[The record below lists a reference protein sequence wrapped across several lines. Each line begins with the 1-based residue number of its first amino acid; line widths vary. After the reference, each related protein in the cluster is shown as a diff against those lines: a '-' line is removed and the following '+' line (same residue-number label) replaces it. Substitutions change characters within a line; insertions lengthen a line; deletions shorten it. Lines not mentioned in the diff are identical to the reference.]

1 MYICRTNGSAGQS
14 VVFHAPFVCVC
25 VCVCMYSVSTF
36 SLVIHRFPI
45 LMDVLYVRYST
56 PSWISWYPHNCR
68 FFIQLAFYNSLQ
80 LRSCDLLSCLP
91 HNLSTRGAVVRS
103 SKQRTNTFYFFC
115 VCGMLTH
122 TLSHTH
128 KNTQTHT
135 HTHTHQHHPHTHT
148 CTHTTTHTH
157 ARAST
162 HARTHTHA
170 HTHSHKCIHSTCS
183 EPQCTAASQGC
194 GGPSGYSVLS
204 LEPGVGMGHM
214 HVVYS
219 RKQVS

>member
-14 VVFHAPFVCVC
+14 VVFHVPFVCVC

-45 LMDVLYVRYST
+45 LMNVLYIRYST

-122 TLSHTH
+122 TLSHTL
-128 KNTQTHT
+128 KNTQTYT
-135 HTHTHQHHPHTHT
+135 HTPTPSTHT
-148 CTHTTTHTH
+148 PAHTQQLTHMLAQARTH
-157 ARAST
+157 
-162 HARTHTHA
+162 THTHA
-170 HTHSHKCIHSTCS
+170 HTATNAYTQHALS
-183 EPQCTAASQGC
+183 
-194 GGPSGYSVLS
+194 PSVQLLPRAVAGHLDILS
-204 LEPGVGMGHM
+204 
-214 HVVYS
+214 
-219 RKQVS
+219 

>member
-1 MYICRTNGSAGQS
+1 MCLCLG
-14 VVFHAPFVCVC
+14 V
-25 VCVCMYSVSTF
+25 YSVSTF

-45 LMDVLYVRYST
+45 LMNVLYIRYYNT

-135 HTHTHQHHPHTHT
+135 HTPTPSTHT
-148 CTHTTTHTH
+148 PAHTQQLTHMLAQARTH
-157 ARAST
+157 
-162 HARTHTHA
+162 THTHA
-170 HTHSHKCIHSTCS
+170 HTATNAYTQHALS
-183 EPQCTAASQGC
+183 
-194 GGPSGYSVLS
+194 PSVQLLPRAVAGHLDILS
-204 LEPGVGMGHM
+204 
-214 HVVYS
+214 
-219 RKQVS
+219 